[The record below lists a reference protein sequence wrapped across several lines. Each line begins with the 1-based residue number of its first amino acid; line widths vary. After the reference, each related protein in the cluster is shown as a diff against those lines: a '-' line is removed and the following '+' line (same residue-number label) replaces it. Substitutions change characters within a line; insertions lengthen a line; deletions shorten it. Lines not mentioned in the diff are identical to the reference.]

1 MPVVMIHGNSISGRI
16 FRNQSDGALGRNYR
30 IIAPDLLGHGHSS
43 DAIDPTRTYNMPG
56 QASAMAEFLAL
67 IGVDRAVVFGWSLGG
82 YIGLEMVSRF
92 PGMLGL
98 MITGTPPV
106 AAEEIPL
113 GFLPTPHRALS
124 RKQDFTEEDIA
135 TYARVTC
142 GEPQEPLITET
153 IRRTDGRA
161 RKMNREKFAS
171 GAGGDQSAIAASCPV
186 PIAIVNGR
194 NEPFVNLDFLSK
206 VKFGSLW
213 EGRCHVIQNSGH
225 APFWD
230 APERFNQ
237 IFARFL
243 QDMEEIW
250 CRN

>member
-1 MPVVMIHGNSISGRI
+1 
-16 FRNQSDGALGRNYR
+16 
-30 IIAPDLLGHGHSS
+30 
-43 DAIDPTRTYNMPG
+43 
-56 QASAMAEFLAL
+56 
-67 IGVDRAVVFGWSLGG
+67 
-82 YIGLEMVSRF
+82 
-92 PGMLGL
+92 
-98 MITGTPPV
+98 
-106 AAEEIPL
+106 
-113 GFLPTPHRALS
+113 
-124 RKQDFTEEDIA
+124 
-135 TYARVTC
+135 
-142 GEPQEPLITET
+142 
-153 IRRTDGRA
+153 
-161 RKMNREKFAS
+161 MNREKFAS

-243 QDMEEIW
+243 QEMERDLVPQLISLVGATVARISCLFRAPGHRSGPAHW
-250 CRN
+250 FWGGHAADGRGTTAAATPRGDVHKGAG